1 AAGRRCRGNG
11 GAARRVRRHRRAP
24 GELSSSGRGL
34 VLLDLLAHRWNIRPE
49 PEGKTVWFEIDEEGP
64 EEP

>member
-1 AAGRRCRGNG
+1 MEVTDRSDE
-11 GAARRVRRHRRAP
+11 VPHRRAP